1 MRKAFIVAGLGMILF
16 ACGGD
21 DPPPAPPPTVDSEAG
36 HKASERAAKMAMTSL
51 YVEEDK
57 DKNAVA
63 RYLTQASSEGYMTS
77 VMPEFEKGTGNSRV
91 DRLADF
97 DMEILDDSNN
107 KVVAF
112 NLLDNLKGEQS
123 SESLLPGE
131 EGRTF
136 KSHPLEKRD
145 NDRRSEANVLIS
157 WDNETAADDPSNY
170 LAMGYWY
177 TKPTTANSM
186 AQLGAFVG
194 GTEFNIDSSYTLA
207 DEAGQGENASDVK
220 ATYEG
225 AARGYHTSEGG
236 ETGTFSASLDLTAR
250 FKGKSLATVGGVDKD
265 AVTIEGVIGKRG
277 GIRFDGEEN
286 GRYELKL
293 KQVGLSCASATGGED
308 CVEDSNNGNKRSV
321 ALKKFN
327 GITTLVDKTD
337 NEEVAGSKGSW
348 TGLFGTSSAED
359 TPPDYVGG
367 TAGVTWDDRSLLGA
381 WIGYKQQP
389 E

>member
-57 DKNAVA
+57 DNNAVA

-194 GTEFNIDSSYTLA
+194 GTEFASMPSYKLEDLDNGGE
-207 DEAGQGENASDVK
+207 DEVK
-220 ATYEG
+220 ASYEG
-225 AARGYHTSEGG
+225 TARGYHTSKDG
-236 ETGTFSASLDLTAR
+236 EEGTFSASLDLTAT
-250 FKGKSLATVGGVDKD
+250 FKGIDDETDVDKQ
-265 AVTIEGVIGKRG
+265 VTIDGVIGQRG
-277 GIRFDGEEN
+277 GIRFDGEDSNYQLRLNEAS
-286 GRYELKL
+286 
-293 KQVGLSCASATGGED
+293 LSCTSDGATPPKCAAD
-308 CVEDSNNGNKRSV
+308 RTIDWKRF
-321 ALKKFN
+321 K
-327 GITTLVDKTD
+327 GTTTLVDKTD

-348 TGLFGTSSAED
+348 TGLFGTSGAED

-381 WIGYKQQP
+381 WIGHKQT